1 MAFYSQWTALTPT
14 PLVSKYV
21 HQMLMLQKVLLIN
34 FFTRFQ
40 LINRIEGK
48 NEYQKKGTCVIYM
61 YLWQKNA
68 CRCMRSFNF
77 VP

>member
-34 FFTRFQ
+34 FFFTRFQ
-40 LINRIEGK
+40 LINCIEGK
-48 NEYQKKGTCVIYM
+48 NEYQKRGLV
-61 YLWQKNA
+61 
-68 CRCMRSFNF
+68 
-77 VP
+77 

>member
-48 NEYQKKGTCVIYM
+48 NDYQKRGLV
-61 YLWQKNA
+61 
-68 CRCMRSFNF
+68 
-77 VP
+77 

>member
-34 FFTRFQ
+34 FFFTRFQ

-48 NEYQKKGTCVIYM
+48 MNTKKGDLCNIHVFM
-61 YLWQKNA
+61 ANK
-68 CRCMRSFNF
+68 CMQ
-77 VP
+77 VYA

>member
-21 HQMLMLQKVLLIN
+21 HQMLQKVLLIN

-48 NEYQKKGTCVIYM
+48 NEYQKRGLV
-61 YLWQKNA
+61 
-68 CRCMRSFNF
+68 
-77 VP
+77 